1 MLPISL
7 DAFLGLIV
15 GNNGFMH
22 FILQASGSPETS
34 AQLAEIGAALLVL
47 GIVALIANRLK
58 FSVVPLY
65 LLIGLALGEG
75 GLIPLSLSEEFLNT
89 GAQIGAIMLLLLLG
103 LEYSAYDLAK
113 AFQER
118 KSAGII
124 DFLANG
130 LPGFAIGMILGWG
143 FAGAL
148 ALGGITYV
156 SSSGIAAQLIKEM
169 GYRRSEV
176 SKRAIGVLVFEDLAL
191 APYLPLLTSV
201 VLGVSV
207 FSGLITVSLALA
219 ITGLVILVSFKGSS
233 RFQKFLDPNE
243 PGGLLLTVFGAA
255 LLAAGLADLIG
266 FSGVVAAF
274 LIGLLLTGEVAEAAR
289 ARLSPIR
296 DIFAAIFFLFFGITT
311 NPSDLPAVLPLAMVI
326 TAFGVA
332 GKYVVGW
339 WVTKDLTDKQSAWR
353 VTGFLTAR
361 GEFSMVIAALAAPV
375 VLVVELQ
382 ALTLAYVITTAFIAS
397 ILLRFTRSKLEKS

>member
-1 MLPISL
+1 
-7 DAFLGLIV
+7 
-15 GNNGFMH
+15 MH
-22 FILQASGSPETS
+22 QLFAASVASPEAS
-34 AQLAEIGAALLVL
+34 AQLAEIGGALLLL
-47 GIVALIANRLK
+47 GLVAMVANKLK

-65 LLIGLALGEG
+65 LLIGLALGDG

-113 AFQER
+113 AFQKR
-118 KSAGII
+118 KSAGLI
-124 DFLANG
+124 DFLANATPGFVIGLIFGWG
-130 LPGFAIGMILGWG
+130 LP
-143 FAGAL
+143 GAL
-148 ALGGITYV
+148 ALAGITYV

-201 VLGVSV
+201 VLGVSAW
-207 FSGLITVSLALA
+207 SGLITVSLALA
-219 ITGLVILVSFKGSS
+219 ITGLVILVSFRGSS
-233 RFQKFLDPNE
+233 GFQKFLDPNE

-289 ARLSPIR
+289 SRLAPIR
-296 DIFAAIFFLFFGITT
+296 DIFAAVFFLFFGITT
-311 NPSDLPAVLPLAMVI
+311 DPADLPAVLPLAVAI
-326 TAFGVA
+326 TAIGVA
-332 GKYVVGW
+332 GKYLVAW
-339 WVTKDLTDKQSAWR
+339 WVTKDMRDKMSTWR
-353 VTGFLTAR
+353 VTGFLIPR

-375 VLVVELQ
+375 VIGVQLQ
-382 ALTLAYVITTAFIAS
+382 ALTLAYVILTALTAS
-397 ILLRFTRSKLEKS
+397 VLLRLTLSKLEKK

>member
-1 MLPISL
+1 MS
-7 DAFLGLIV
+7 
-15 GNNGFMH
+15 
-22 FILQASGSPETS
+22 ASVGSPEAS
-34 AQLAEIGAALLVL
+34 AQLAEIGGALLVL
-47 GIVALIANRLK
+47 GLVALLANKLK

-65 LLIGLALGEG
+65 LLIGLVLGEG
-75 GLIPLSLSEEFLNT
+75 GLVPLSLSEEFLNT

-103 LEYSAYDLAK
+103 LEYSAYDLSK

-118 KSAGII
+118 KSAGLI
-124 DFLANG
+124 DFVANAT
-130 LPGFAIGMILGWG
+130 PGFVIGLIFGWG
-143 FAGAL
+143 MPGAL
-148 ALGGITYV
+148 ALAGITYV

-201 VLGVSV
+201 VLGVSAW
-207 FSGLITVSLALA
+207 SGLITVSIALA
-219 ITGLVILVSFKGSS
+219 ITGLVILISFRGSS
-233 RFQKFLDPNE
+233 SFQKFLDPNE

-289 ARLSPIR
+289 SRLSPLR

-311 NPSDLPAVLPLAMVI
+311 NPADLPAVLPLAIAVTI
-326 TAFGVA
+326 IGVA
-332 GKYVVGW
+332 GKYLVAW
-339 WVTKDLTDKQSAWR
+339 WVTKDMSDKMSTWR
-353 VTGFLTAR
+353 VTAFLIPR

-375 VLVVELQ
+375 VLGVKLQ
-382 ALTLAYVITTAFIAS
+382 ALTLAYVILTALIAS
-397 ILLRFTRSKLEKS
+397 IMLRFTRSKLERK

>member
-1 MLPISL
+1 
-7 DAFLGLIV
+7 
-15 GNNGFMH
+15 MH
-22 FILQASGSPETS
+22 QLFAASVASPEAS
-34 AQLAEIGAALLVL
+34 AQLAEIGGALLLL
-47 GIVALIANRLK
+47 GLVAMVANKLK

-65 LLIGLALGEG
+65 LLIGLALGDG

-113 AFQER
+113 AFQKR
-118 KSAGII
+118 KSAGLI
-124 DFLANG
+124 DFLANATPGFVIGLIFGWG
-130 LPGFAIGMILGWG
+130 LP
-143 FAGAL
+143 GAL
-148 ALGGITYV
+148 ALAGITYV

-201 VLGVSV
+201 VLGVSAW
-207 FSGLITVSLALA
+207 SGLITVSLALA
-219 ITGLVILVSFKGSS
+219 ITGLVILVSFRGSS
-233 RFQKFLDPNE
+233 GFQKFLDPNE

-274 LIGLLLTGEVAEAAR
+274 LIGLLLTGEVVEAAR
-289 ARLSPIR
+289 SRLAPIR
-296 DIFAAIFFLFFGITT
+296 DIFAAVFFLFFGITT
-311 NPSDLPAVLPLAMVI
+311 DPADLPAVLPLAVAI
-326 TAFGVA
+326 TAIGVA
-332 GKYVVGW
+332 GKYLVAW
-339 WVTKDLTDKQSAWR
+339 WVTKDMSDKMSTWR
-353 VTGFLTAR
+353 VTGFLIPR

-375 VLVVELQ
+375 VIGVQLQ
-382 ALTLAYVITTAFIAS
+382 ALTLAYVILTALTAS
-397 ILLRFTRSKLEKS
+397 VLLRLTLSKLEKK